1 MLNTISER
9 GCEYCDIAN
18 ECHLLS
24 LNSKSVCVQSI
35 TVISS
40 HPECRNARN
49 VERGARRSELGA
61 QGTRTR
67 RGGVHSGDDIEN
79 PDTEYRDQG
88 SRTLLALLGQ
98 MTDW

>member
-1 MLNTISER
+1 MSFNTSFEFKYY
-9 GCEYCDIAN
+9 G
-18 ECHLLS
+18 
-24 LNSKSVCVQSI
+24 VCVQSI

-61 QGTRTR
+61 QSTM

-79 PDTEYRDQG
+79 PGIRAAG
-88 SRTLLALLGQ
+88 HCWVR
-98 MTDW
+98 